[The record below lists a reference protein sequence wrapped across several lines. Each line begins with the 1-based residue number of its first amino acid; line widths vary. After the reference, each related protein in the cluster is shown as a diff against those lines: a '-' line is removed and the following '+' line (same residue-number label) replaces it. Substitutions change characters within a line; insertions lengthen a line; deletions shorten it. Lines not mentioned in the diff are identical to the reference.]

1 MKKTIVNKAEFAFF
15 SLEKED
21 FISLTDLAKYKSDD
35 PNSVIANW
43 IRNRNS
49 IEYLGLWETLHNN
62 HFKPLEFEGFRKLA
76 GLNAFTLSPK
86 KWIETTG
93 ARGILV
99 KSGRYGGT
107 FAHRDIAFHFA
118 EWISV
123 EFGLYVAMEFQR
135 LKQAEQRQLDWTV
148 KRELSRLNYHIHTDA
163 IKEHLIPEE
172 LTPSQISFVYAD
184 EADVLNVAIFGMTA
198 RQWREQN
205 PGEKGNIRDCATI
218 NQLICLSNLESLN
231 AVFIHEGMGQA
242 ERLKELNKIA
252 IHQMNILE
260 RVNHRNI
267 LK

>member
-1 MKKTIVNKAEFAFF
+1 MKKTVVRETEFAYF
-15 SLEKED
+15 SLDEED
-21 FISLTDLAKYKSDD
+21 FISLTDLAKYKSDE

-49 IEYLGLWETLHNN
+49 IEYLGLWETLHNTD
-62 HFKPLEFEGFRKLA
+62 FKPLEFEGFRKQA

-86 KWIETTG
+86 KWIETTN
-93 ARGILV
+93 ARGLIV

-135 LKQAEQRQLDWTV
+135 LKQAEHVQLGWTV
-148 KRELSRLNYHIHTDA
+148 KRELSKLNYHIHTDA
-163 IKEHLIPEE
+163 IKEHLIPGE
-172 LTPSQISFVYAD
+172 LTPAQISIVYAD

-198 RQWREQN
+198 RQWREEN
-205 PGEKGNIRDCATI
+205 PEEKGNIRDHASI

-231 AVFIHEGMGQA
+231 AVFIREGMKQA
-242 ERLKELNKIA
+242 ERLKELNRIA
-252 IHQMNILE
+252 IHQMGILE
-260 RVNHRNI
+260 RTNHGNL